1 MAKNFDTEIV
11 TQLEQKFK
19 DQDIADES
27 RMVE

>member
-1 MAKNFDTEIV
+1 MKNFDTEIV